1 MSFRAENPSPGP
13 RNVSP
18 GSESKI
24 RFRETAG
31 QRTFDSYFPSGYTP
45 PWLDGSFFR
54 FQVAH
59 RAVLIQQQR

>member
-18 GSESKI
+18 HSEGKI

-45 PWLDGSFFR
+45 LRPDVPFFDSKW
-54 FQVAH
+54 H
-59 RAVLIQQQR
+59 TGLY